1 MVRRTVTGNA
11 CVSVTREKRVAT
23 GSAPVLWSTL
33 GGPHFPPSPL
43 PLPDGEEGG
52 TWGGWSEKI
61 TPHAMVAWV
70 RYVPDEKSGFLIRL

>member
-23 GSAPVLWSTL
+23 GSAPVPWSTL

-43 PLPDGEEGG
+43 PLPVEERKEER
-52 TWGGWSEKI
+52 GGWLERKNNPSRNGR
-61 TPHAMVAWV
+61 TGRV
-70 RYVPDEKSGFLIRL
+70 RAR